1 MASWRH
7 AGRAPRIPGRVSP
20 GSRPRPRRRRARL
33 REQAADGQE
42 RGDGHHHP
50 AEAATDAELR
60 ERELA
65 AQLRW
70 RQREEQLR
78 LAREALAAGTY
89 GICLDCGG
97 PIPEAR
103 LVAVPDAVRC
113 VPCQSAAGR
122 RR

>member
-1 MASWRH
+1 VPTPDQGSED
-7 AGRAPRIPGRVSP
+7 PRTRLA
-20 GSRPRPRRRRARL
+20 RLQAEAEAAAARL
-33 REQAADGQE
+33 REDAADGDE

-89 GICLDCGG
+89 GVCLDCGA

-103 LVAVPDAVRC
+103 LAAVPDAVRC

>member
-1 MASWRH
+1 MPPRQ
-7 AGRAPRIPGRVSP
+7 APED
-20 GSRPRPRRRRARL
+20 PRELLARLEAEAEAEAARL
-33 REQAADGQE
+33 RTAAAAADD

-50 AEAATDAELR
+50 AEAATDADLK

-65 AQLRW
+65 LQLRV
-70 RQREEQLR
+70 RQRQEQIR
-78 LAREALAAGTY
+78 LAREALAEGTY
-89 GICLDCGG
+89 GVCLDCGG

-103 LVAVPDAVRC
+103 LAAVPDAVRC